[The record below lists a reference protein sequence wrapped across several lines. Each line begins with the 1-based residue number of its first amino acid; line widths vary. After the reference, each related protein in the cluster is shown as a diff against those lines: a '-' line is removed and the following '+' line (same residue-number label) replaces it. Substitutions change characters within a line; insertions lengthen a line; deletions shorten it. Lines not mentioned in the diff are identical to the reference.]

1 MKLIIAALFA
11 LALLGTSAA
20 NADVVGAHVGPV
32 HVGIG
37 IHHHHHYCRAWGRHH
52 RCHLWQ

>member
-52 RCHLWQ
+52 RCHRWQ